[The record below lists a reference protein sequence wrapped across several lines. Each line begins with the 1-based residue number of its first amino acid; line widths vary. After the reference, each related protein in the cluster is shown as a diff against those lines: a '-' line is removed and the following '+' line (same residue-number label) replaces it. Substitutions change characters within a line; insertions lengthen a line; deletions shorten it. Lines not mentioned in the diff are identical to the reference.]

1 MHTNRSNYLLAT
13 LGFFCVWITGLAGQT
28 QQPTTPAIPRTWDDA
43 EIARHEIP
51 LADTAGSPKH
61 VSADYYYKIPVR
73 PIYKGYPVY
82 APGHE
87 PTETEGPYTGPY
99 VYQQYHPLADF
110 KGNHPVIGS
119 WMINGYAA
127 GIGIR
132 EDVSPVTGNFSRF
145 IPHVFSNS

>member
-1 MHTNRSNYLLAT
+1 MIREQFGPMLAMNTTRWLEAPWKMLLSNKAILPILYQLFPKSPYLL
-13 LGFFCVWITGLAGQT
+13 
-28 QQPTTPAIPRTWDDA
+28 PAA
-43 EIARHEIP
+43 FEP
-51 LADTAGSPKH
+51 LDGPH
-61 VSADYYYKIPVR
+61 VRKPLLSREGANI
-73 PIYKGYPVY
+73 IIY

-87 PTETEGPYTGPY
+87 ATETEGPYTGPY
-99 VYQQYHPLADF
+99 VYQRYHPLADF

-145 IPHVFSNS
+145 VPHIFSNS